1 MTLVMP
7 TLGVLSSFTNVTDP
21 TDQPSLQSALVLA
34 GSLVNDFLES
44 AYREVPQDV
53 YTQVVLEVAQ
63 NVYKRRENSPSA
75 TTQFASVTGV
85 ETTSYD
91 RDPMRSVMPILRRYV
106 LPY

>member
-1 MTLVMP
+1 MTSVMP
-7 TLGVLSSFTNVTDP
+7 TLEAFASYINVDATDE
-21 TDQPSLQSALVLA
+21 PSLVGTLA
-34 GSLVNDFLES
+34 IGGSLVDGFLES

-106 LPY
+106 LSL